1 LKSQNTNIIM
11 TTLRIYLV
19 EKCSE
24 KNEKDKKSEEKTLTN
39 SEEKTTS
46 KTDEKEKSDDN
57 AVKEF
62 FSGIAGA
69 ILQHFLTRKS
79 SDESD
84 SSDSENELESPKG
97 KQDQPGQPKE
107 NLTQDQPESKRRK
120 VEEEEEPEEP
130 EERPQSRRSDVVMAE
145 EN

>member
-1 LKSQNTNIIM
+1 M

-24 KNEKDKKSEEKTLTN
+24 KNEKDKKSEETSTN

-62 FSGIAGA
+62 FLELRVPSFNISLLEKVLTNQTRL
-69 ILQHFLTRKS
+69 ILKT
-79 SDESD
+79 
-84 SSDSENELESPKG
+84 N
-97 KQDQPGQPKE
+97 
-107 NLTQDQPESKRRK
+107 
-120 VEEEEEPEEP
+120 
-130 EERPQSRRSDVVMAE
+130 
-145 EN
+145 